1 MRPPSPPGAP
11 SQRRNLSKQS
21 TPRPGRRASTI
32 KATSFPKLV
41 LRVGLAASVF
51 LALPRLASS
60 YTLEGATWRRGTIPM
75 MIQVGVPS
83 FVLPDGFLSWPADA
97 ENALAQWNQQI
108 GSAQFTWVEALPGT
122 IEHSGDYRNSVLFSN
137 TVFGKSFGSDVL
149 AITLFVSSGSQMLEA
164 DVIFNNHDLG
174 GSGIFSSGQNVSPQR
189 DFHRVALHE
198 FGHVLGLGHPDQA
211 NPKQTVSAI
220 MNSRVS
226 SLNHLTADDINGA
239 RSLYGTPSTPPAGPQ
254 LSNIS
259 TRARAATRNDVLIA
273 GFILQS
279 QGKQILLRALGP
291 TLAQF
296 GVSGFL
302 ADPTISLFDSNG
314 SLIASNNNWKE
325 TQQAQIEQTGLA
337 PSSDLEP
344 AILITLQP
352 ANYTAIVSGTG
363 GDSGVAVAEVY
374 DLQTTI
380 GRASN
385 ISSRAQVANGENV
398 VIAGFA
404 VQGPQ
409 LKSVVLRG
417 IGPGLQG
424 VVPDPLPN
432 MTIELHNSQG
442 QLIESNADWK
452 NGETPVARPNGSPV
466 SPTYLDLYHL
476 APPNDNDSALY
487 NQLAPGNYTVIFKS
501 PTDATGNGLVEIYGV
516 DP

>member
-1 MRPPSPPGAP
+1 
-11 SQRRNLSKQS
+11 
-21 TPRPGRRASTI
+21 
-32 KATSFPKLV
+32 
-41 LRVGLAASVF
+41 
-51 LALPRLASS
+51 
-60 YTLEGATWRRGTIPM
+60 
-75 MIQVGVPS
+75 
-83 FVLPDGFLSWPADA
+83 
-97 ENALAQWNQQI
+97 
-108 GSAQFTWVEALPGT
+108 
-122 IEHSGDYRNSVLFSN
+122 
-137 TVFGKSFGSDVL
+137 
-149 AITLFVSSGSQMLEA
+149 MLEA

-174 GSGIFSSGQNVSPQR
+174 GSGNFSSGQNVSPQR

-363 GDSGVAVAEVY
+363 GDSGIAVAEVY

-432 MTIELHNSQG
+432 TTIELHNSQG